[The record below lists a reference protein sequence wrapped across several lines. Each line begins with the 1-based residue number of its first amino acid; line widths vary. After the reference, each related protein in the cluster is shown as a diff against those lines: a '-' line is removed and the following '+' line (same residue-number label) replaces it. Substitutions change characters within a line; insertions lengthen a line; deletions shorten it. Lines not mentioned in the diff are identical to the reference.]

1 MVHVNSD
8 IEYGGQTFSYILQY
22 SQQLSLIR
30 KNYKSLVYNNTF
42 LEDISFAAIKKD
54 YTQEYNYIYRLFA
67 THIVTLKHS
76 GLLLIM

>member
-1 MVHVNSD
+1 MLHVNSD

-30 KNYKSLVYNNTF
+30 KIYKSLVYNNIF

-67 THIVTLKHS
+67 AYIVTLKHS
-76 GLLLIM
+76 YC